1 MLVTGAAGQVRHR
14 GKDRTAE
21 VVTMIDPM
29 LIYKLT
35 HSSPTSE
42 LLNQLVRFHPELTIE
57 AALPLL
63 AARML
68 GATASDEDDDQPSE
82 PELATA

>member
-1 MLVTGAAGQVRHR
+1 MLVRSEPGRSATGAE
-14 GKDRTAE
+14 DRTAE

-42 LLNQLVRFHPELTIE
+42 LLNQLVRFYPELTIE

-63 AARML
+63 AARLL
-68 GATASDEDDDQPSE
+68 GATASDEDDDQCSE
-82 PELATA
+82 PELASA

>member
-1 MLVTGAAGQVRHR
+1 MLTRRGAWQVRHR
-14 GKDRTAE
+14 GEDRTAE

-63 AARML
+63 AARLL
-68 GATASDEDDDQPSE
+68 GATASDEDDDQCSE
-82 PELATA
+82 PELASA

>member
-1 MLVTGAAGQVRHR
+1 
-14 GKDRTAE
+14 
-21 VVTMIDPM
+21 MIDAM

-63 AARML
+63 AARLL
-68 GATASDEDDDQPSE
+68 GATASDEDEDQLPES
-82 PELATA
+82 ELASA

>member
-1 MLVTGAAGQVRHR
+1 ML
-14 GKDRTAE
+14 
-21 VVTMIDPM
+21 DPM

-42 LLNQLVRFHPELTIE
+42 LLNQLVRFNPELTIE

-63 AARML
+63 AARLL
-68 GATASDEDDDQPSE
+68 GATASDEDDDQMPE
-82 PELATA
+82 VELASA